1 MNRRNYNAAPI
12 KKAGKRRMTV
22 RPVGCCR
29 SNIGTCPV
37 HRPNVSLEVRR
48 GGKWLHIGV
57 LTPEHEWLIQPA
69 TTTQKESASV

>member
-1 MNRRNYNAAPI
+1 MNRRNYNESPA

-22 RPVGCCR
+22 RPVACCR

-48 GGKWLHIGV
+48 GGKWLHMGV
-57 LTPEHEWLIQPA
+57 LTPEHEWLIPA
-69 TTTQKESASV
+69 PSTQKESARV